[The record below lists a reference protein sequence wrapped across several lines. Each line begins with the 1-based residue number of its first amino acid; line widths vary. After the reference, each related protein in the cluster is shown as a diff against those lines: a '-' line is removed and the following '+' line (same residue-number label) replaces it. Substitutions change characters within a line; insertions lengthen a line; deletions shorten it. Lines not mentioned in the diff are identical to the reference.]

1 MTGVFVCIQWT
12 EIKLVWCIWRA
23 EVNVDIRSLLQS
35 LTVTLW
41 TNYTRLGDQQ
51 APRILPSLT
60 LQCWNYK
67 HTTIV
72 GFFTWVLRV
81 QTRVLVLAKLS
92 PQPYLHYLKLIIYYY
107 KKKQKK
113 TNSFDLGLLSMSLPT
128 KLSTSVLHPSQQQT
142 LPVSLSMLLDHTA
155 TWGIIPGG
163 PRIIPESRHTGD
175 TSVQAK
181 FALKR
186 QGDTEKQNLCR
197 SDGNVHE
204 SSLRVVLSWNVRTE
218 VLLPHAQAKAF
229 PWEIRKAMKET
240 SDISTPDITT
250 AQIWPTRPYIKTIS
264 YYVQSRRGFHVSVW
278 RLQNPMTT
286 TSDLI
291 WLSVRKQ

>member
-1 MTGVFVCIQWT
+1 M
-12 EIKLVWCIWRA
+12 
-23 EVNVDIRSLLQS
+23 
-35 LTVTLW
+35 
-41 TNYTRLGDQQ
+41 
-51 APRILPSLT
+51 
-60 LQCWNYK
+60 
-67 HTTIV
+67 
-72 GFFTWVLRV
+72 LRV

-128 KLSTSVLHPSQQQT
+128 KLSTSGLHPSQQQT

-204 SSLRVVLSWNVRTE
+204 SSLRVVLS
-218 VLLPHAQAKAF
+218 
-229 PWEIRKAMKET
+229 
-240 SDISTPDITT
+240 
-250 AQIWPTRPYIKTIS
+250 
-264 YYVQSRRGFHVSVW
+264 
-278 RLQNPMTT
+278 
-286 TSDLI
+286 
-291 WLSVRKQ
+291 